1 MANANAIVEKMA
13 GLGLR
18 HGEKAGVAIAMMV
31 FFLCVGMAVSRPT
44 IDTTPDQVKKA
55 AQASQSNLERHEER
69 DTIIKKLEDTD
80 NIKPTNFAAAV
91 EEQIKVKLVAD
102 QFKPLRSWVT
112 PEPGAGLI
120 RDMPELIAPSD
131 LYAYAGR
138 GGLLVYARDEEGNK
152 IPLKEGEDDEKRQ
165 QRYGNTKR
173 RNSAGRGGMM
183 GMGGGRKKARKSQA
197 DIERE
202 AKAERDRQD
211 RQLKGGL
218 VGDVG
223 KEEPKAEE
231 AKEEGGPFK
240 EITKG
245 YRWVAITGTLDH
257 GQMLANY
264 RTALKN
270 PAIAHPQYIRLDLQR
285 RTQQS
290 DGTWSD
296 WQMVDAN
303 KNLDILDNA
312 PDQEAELA
320 PKEVLPEGLVDPLP
334 FLNAGLW
341 EKVHRAELVPKEA
354 RELPPEQP
362 KIQRGMGGMMG
373 SMAGSDQMSAMM
385 QMQSKMMSSR
395 SMMQGSDSGMGSM
408 MMSMGG
414 GMGGSES
421 VGNFWKS
428 EEKKVMVRG
437 LDFTVDP
444 NTSYRYRARIVVA
457 NPNFN
462 RDDVSPGVD
471 NKKKYL
477 EGPWGKETDVVAM
490 PPDIQPYAVDALP
503 PPPSG
508 GKSGTKVL
516 FQVIRFNP
524 GDGWTVPHRFEA
536 GVGEVIG
543 EPYREAVPRSDGTG
557 TKKEEIDFNS
567 RQIVLDIEGGGNL
580 NLPSG
585 LVGPSIEVPSLAAL
599 LRPDGAMVVHN
610 QADDISNEF
619 RRDTAANYKHELDE
633 SNANKKRQNS
643 QGSGYSSMM
652 EAMMGG
658 MMRGGGMMGGR
669 GRGGTMGGR

>member
-31 FFLCVGMAVSRPT
+31 FLVCVGMAVSRPT
-44 IDTTPDQVKKA
+44 IETSPDQVKKA
-55 AQASQSNLERHEER
+55 AQQSQSNLERKEER
-69 DTIIKKLEDTD
+69 DTIIKKLEETD

-120 RDMPELIAPSD
+120 RDTPVLIAPEE

-152 IPLKEGEDDEKRQ
+152 IPLKEGEEQEKKP
-165 QRYGNTKR
+165 QRYGNTKSR
-173 RNSAGRGGMM
+173 RSAGMGGGMM

-202 AKAERDRQD
+202 EKAERERKA
-211 RQLKGGL
+211 RELKGGL
-218 VGDVG
+218 VGAVG
-223 KEEPKAEE
+223 KEAPKAEE
-231 AKEEGGPFK
+231 EKEEGGPFK
-240 EITKG
+240 EITRG

-264 RTALKN
+264 RAALKN
-270 PAIAHPQYIRLDLQR
+270 PAIAHPQYVRLDLQR
-285 RTQQS
+285 RVQQS

-296 WQMVDAN
+296 WQNVDAS
-303 KNLDILDNA
+303 KNLDILDNV
-312 PDQEAELA
+312 PDQEEELA
-320 PKEVLPEGLVDPLP
+320 PKEVLPDGLVDPLP

-341 EKVHRAELVPKEA
+341 EKVHIASLVPKEK
-354 RELPPEQP
+354 RELPEEP
-362 KIQRGMGGMMG
+362 KAPRGMGMMG
-373 SMAGSDQMSAMM
+373 GMGGSDNMSAMM
-385 QMQSKMMSSR
+385 QMQSR
-395 SMMQGSDSGMGSM
+395 MMQQRGGAMAGMMRGGESMGSM
-408 MMSMGG
+408 MMGG
-414 GMGGSES
+414 ALGGSES

-428 EEKKVMVRG
+428 EEKRVMIRA

-462 RDDVSPGVD
+462 HDDVSPAAKD
-471 NKKKYL
+471 DAKKKYL
-477 EGPWGKETDVVAM
+477 EGPWSKETDVVTM
-490 PPDIQPYAVDALP
+490 PPDVQPYAVAALP
-503 PPPSG
+503 PSG
-508 GKSGTKVL
+508 KTDTKVL

-543 EPYREAVPRSDGTG
+543 EPYREAVPKSDGSG

-567 RQIVLDIEGGGNL
+567 RQIVLDIEGGGYL
-580 NLPSG
+580 SLPSG
-585 LVGPSIEVPSLAAL
+585 LVGPTIERPALTAL

-619 RRDTAANYKHELDE
+619 RKDTAANYKHELDE
-633 SNANKKRQNS
+633 SDANKKRDRS
-643 QGSGYSSMM
+643 QGSGY
-652 EAMMGG
+652 AG
-658 MMRGGGMMGGR
+658 MMQMMMGGR
-669 GRGGTMGGR
+669 GGMRGGGR